1 MTDLIT
7 AVNITVNRGGKNIL
21 DDVSLKVG
29 TSDFITV
36 LGPNGGGK
44 SMLLKCLLGFYVPD
58 RGQVTKVNHLR
69 VGYVPQQFSSEH
81 TMPISVSQFLNL
93 RKTLSSNELE
103 RISSETNIKDLLHKP
118 LNFLS
123 GGELQRILLARS
135 LIGKPSLLVLDE
147 PARSL
152 DIAGQLAFYKLLTR
166 IYEQRDI
173 AILMVS
179 HDLHMVMA
187 TTRRVICL
195 FRHICCSGEPQV
207 VTKDPEFKKLFGND
221 MAEMMAVYQ
230 HGHNHS
236 HAH

>member
-7 AVNITVNRGGKNIL
+7 ASNITVNRGGKKIL

-44 SMLLKCLLGFYVPD
+44 SMLLKCLMGFYAPD
-58 RGQVTKVNHLR
+58 QGQVTKANHLK

-81 TMPISVSQFLNL
+81 TMPISVLQFLNL
-93 RKTLSSNELE
+93 RKTLSPNELDK
-103 RISSETNIKDLLHKP
+103 ISTETNITDLLHKP
-118 LNFLS
+118 LNVLS

-147 PARSL
+147 PAQNL

-166 IYEQRDI
+166 VYEQRELT
-173 AILMVS
+173 ILMVS

-195 FRHICCSGEPQV
+195 FRHVCCSGEPQV
-207 VTKDPEFKKLFGND
+207 VTKDPEFKTLFGND

-230 HGHNHS
+230 HGHKHS
-236 HAH
+236 HDH